1 MPRVLLIDD
10 NADDRLL
17 AIRELRQAIPN
28 LQVQEIAISEQF
40 SQALAA
46 DNFDIV
52 ITDYQL
58 HWSNGIALLHIIK
71 AQRPTC
77 PVLMF
82 TNSGSQEIAVEAMKA
97 GLDDYILKA
106 PKHFMRLRVA
116 VCNVLERV
124 KERRRGNQLES
135 RLQSLLHRL
144 EVGVFRATLDGQ
156 ILEINAALLKL
167 LGINNSE
174 DQELNLNAFLPVPA
188 SSKQLS
194 QIPIQEVQW
203 CRPDGMVIWTRWNMV
218 TTCTDEEWF
227 LDGLVENIT
236 EHKQI
241 EMAKVKIEEL
251 TQLNQLK
258 DDFLNMVTHDLR
270 APMTNIKFALRMLRQ
285 NLSPEYN
292 GHRSP
297 DRINHYFQIL
307 QQECDREIALIND
320 ILDLQQFDS
329 GRHALNQEVID
340 LKQWLSQ
347 VINPF
352 QERATSRQQTLAVT
366 VTSPLSSV
374 ISDQVVLTKILSELL
389 NNACKY
395 TPPQA
400 SIVLTVNLERPS
412 AHTSWNSVDKPSAS
426 IDAGSSGILML
437 TIQNLGVDI
446 PADQLPLIFEKFHRV
461 PGGDRWKQGGTGLGL
476 PLVKRMVEQLQGSI
490 EVDSRSERTCFTVK
504 LPVQICQARQT

>member
-28 LQVQEIAISEQF
+28 LQVQEVAISEQF

-46 DNFDIV
+46 NNFDIV

-58 HWSNGIALLHIIK
+58 HWSNGIALLHVIK
-71 AQRPTC
+71 AQRPAC

-97 GLDDYILKA
+97 GLDDYVLKA
-106 PKHFMRLRVA
+106 PKHFVRLRTA

-124 KERRRGNQLES
+124 KERRHSNQLES

-144 EVGVFRATLDGQ
+144 EVGVFRATLDGR
-156 ILEINAALLKL
+156 ILESNAAFLKL
-167 LGINNSE
+167 LGIDNSE
-174 DQELNLNAFLPVPA
+174 NQALNLNNFLSVPA
-188 SSKQLS
+188 LSQQLS
-194 QIPIQEVQW
+194 QIPVQSVQW
-203 CRPDGMVIWTRWNMV
+203 SRPDGMVIWTRWNMV
-218 TTCTDEEWF
+218 TVCIDEDWF
-227 LDGLVENIT
+227 LDGLVEDIT

-241 EMAKVKIEEL
+241 ELAKVKIEEL

-270 APMTNIKFALRMLRQ
+270 APMTNIKFALQMLKQ
-285 NLSPEYN
+285 NVLPEPN

-297 DRINHYFQIL
+297 NKVDHYFQIL

-320 ILDLQQFDS
+320 ILDLQQLDS
-329 GRHALNQEVID
+329 GLHALNQEVID
-340 LKQWLSQ
+340 LEQWLSQ
-347 VINPF
+347 VIKPF
-352 QERATSRQQTLAVT
+352 QERAANRQQNFSVS
-366 VTSPLSSV
+366 VTSPLSPV
-374 ISDQVVLTKILSELL
+374 ISDQAVLTRILSELL

-395 TPPQA
+395 TPPQE
-400 SIVLTVNLERPS
+400 SIVLTVNLERLS
-412 AHTSWNSVDKPSAS
+412 AHTASNSN
-426 IDAGSSGILML
+426 AGSSGILTL
-437 TIQNLGVDI
+437 TIQNSGVEI

-476 PLVKRMVEQLQGSI
+476 ALVKRMVEQLQGSI
-490 EVDSRSERTCFTVK
+490 EVDSHSEQTCFTVK
-504 LPVQICQARQT
+504 LPMQICQVHQISS

>member
-1 MPRVLLIDD
+1 MLRVLLIDD

-28 LQVQEIAISEQF
+28 LQVEEVAISEQF

-58 HWSNGIALLHIIK
+58 HWSNGIALLHVIK
-71 AQRPTC
+71 AQRPAC

-97 GLDDYILKA
+97 GLDDYVLKT

-124 KERRRGNQLES
+124 KERRHSNQLES
-135 RLQSLLHRL
+135 RLQFLLHRL
-144 EVGVFRATLDGQ
+144 EVGVFRATLDGR
-156 ILEINAALLKL
+156 ILESNAAFLKL

-174 DQELNLNAFLPVPA
+174 DQELNLNNFLPVPA
-188 SSKQLS
+188 LSQQRS
-194 QIPIQEVQW
+194 QIPIQEIHW

-218 TTCTDEEWF
+218 TACIDEEWF
-227 LDGLVENIT
+227 LDGLVEDIT

-241 EMAKVKIEEL
+241 ELVKAKIEEL

-270 APMTNIKFALRMLRQ
+270 APMTNIKFALQILKQ
-285 NLSPEYN
+285 NVLPEHN

-297 DRINHYFQIL
+297 DKVDHYFQIL

-320 ILDLQQFDS
+320 ILDLQQLDS
-329 GRHALNQEVID
+329 GRHALSQEVID
-340 LKQWLSQ
+340 LEQWLSQ
-347 VINPF
+347 VIKPF
-352 QERATSRQQTLAVT
+352 QERATSRQQNFSVS
-366 VTSPLSSV
+366 VTSPLSPV
-374 ISDQVVLTKILSELL
+374 ISDQAVLTRILSELL

-400 SIVLTVNLERPS
+400 SILLTVNLERPS
-412 AHTSWNSVDKPSAS
+412 AYTAWDSN
-426 IDAGSSGILML
+426 AGSSGILEL
-437 TIQNLGVDI
+437 TIQNSGVEI

-461 PGGDRWKQGGTGLGL
+461 PGAIAGNREAQG
-476 PLVKRMVEQLQGSI
+476 
-490 EVDSRSERTCFTVK
+490 
-504 LPVQICQARQT
+504 